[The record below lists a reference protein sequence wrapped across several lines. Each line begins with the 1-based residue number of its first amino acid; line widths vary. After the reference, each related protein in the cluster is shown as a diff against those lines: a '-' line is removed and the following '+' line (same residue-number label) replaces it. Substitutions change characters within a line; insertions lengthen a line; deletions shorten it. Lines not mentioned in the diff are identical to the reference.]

1 MASQSAK
8 PTPPKLGSTSTT
20 ANSGLSSPTTA
31 TNMAEKH
38 FEIGPT
44 SPTSPRSESHA
55 PWSGDQDDKY
65 GVSEEEEE
73 DQDLD
78 RIIRQISRVQ
88 SRAGGQ
94 DGGPGGLKRVN
105 TVETVSGV
113 GFDDPR
119 LDPENPSFNRRLFI
133 KRFIRGLEE
142 EGLKHSRCGFMFRNL
157 NVSGV
162 GAEIQYQETVLSAI
176 YAGLRGGSG
185 GKEKVIL
192 QNFDGLVE
200 EGEMLIV
207 LGRPG
212 SGCSTF
218 LKTICGEDHGLNI
231 SEQTEVKYNGLD
243 RKTFLKEFRGEAV
256 YNQEQDQHFPHLTV
270 QQTLEFA
277 AAARTPS
284 ARVGGFGRDE
294 HARMMT
300 GIIMSIL
307 GLSHTKNTKVGNDFV
322 RGVSGGE
329 RKRVSLA
336 EMALAGAPIAA
347 WDNSSRGLDSAT
359 ALEFVK
365 SLKGAA
371 TFFGVTQAVAIYQ
384 ASQSIYDLFDK
395 VIVLYKGRQIFFGT
409 TGRAKAY
416 FEEMGW
422 ECPVRQTTGDFLT
435 SVTNPSERKP
445 RPGFESKVPRTPE
458 EFEAYWIA
466 SPERK
471 QLLRDMNDWDAVH
484 NSDETYGDLREARNM
499 AKADHVRPK
508 SPYTLSIAMQ
518 IGLCTK
524 RAYQRMWMDLT
535 STITHALGNMV
546 MALIVG
552 SIFYGAPLSTASFFS
567 KTGLLFF
574 AILLNA
580 LGSITEINM
589 LYDQRPIVHKHNS
602 YAFYHPWTEAAAGIV
617 SDIPVKFVAAVA
629 FNIVIYF
636 LGGLSYEASK
646 FFIFFLFSFITTL
659 AMSAIFRTMA
669 AATKTIS
676 QAMAFAGIMVLAIV
690 IYTGYTI
697 TPPYQRKWFFWISY
711 INPIRYAYEALLVNE
726 VHGLVYEC
734 ANLVPPY
741 GTGDNFACAVP
752 GATPGSRVVSGEA
765 WASAS
770 FEYSY
775 SHLWRNFGIVVA
787 FLIFFWVTYFAA
799 TEWNS
804 KSGGTAEFLVYRRG
818 HAPVSNGD
826 EEGSGK
832 EGEVG
837 DTGDKVVLAEQKDVF
852 TWRDVTLD
860 IMIANEKR
868 RLLDGVSGW
877 VKPGTLTALMGV
889 SGAGK
894 TTLLD
899 CLAQRMKVGVL
910 TGDMLVNGRPLAPSF
925 QRSTGY
931 VQQQDLHLET
941 ATVRESL
948 RFSAIL
954 RQPESVSIE
963 EKHAHVEDVIKMLG
977 MEDFAEAVVGNP
989 GEGLNVEQRKLLTIG
1004 VELAAKPDLLLFL
1017 DEPTSGLDSQ
1027 SSWSIVNFLRKLA
1040 DSGQAVLSTI
1050 HQPSAIL
1057 FQEFDRLL
1065 FLARGGKTVYFGD
1078 IGHNSLTL
1086 LNYFEGHGARKCG
1099 GDENPA
1105 EYMLE
1110 IINGGAQDWP
1120 AVWKTSQ
1127 EAKDVQTELNRIHE
1141 TMGHQEPKASG
1152 GSREFAM
1159 PLGPQIKHVTV
1170 RVFQQYWRTPS
1181 YIYGKLLLGVASA
1194 LFIGF
1199 SFFLPKSS
1207 QAGTQSLIFAVFMV
1221 MSIFSTIV
1229 QQIMPRFVIQRSLYE
1244 VRERPSKAY
1253 SWIAFIIAQI
1263 VVEIPYQI
1271 LLGILVWAAWYWPVF
1286 GRHNPAEVVVLVLL
1300 YLIQFFVFASTFAQM
1315 LVAGLPDAA
1324 TAGTL
1329 ATLMFSL
1336 MLTFNGVIAP
1346 PDTLPGFW
1354 IFMYRVSPLT
1364 YLVGGVTGAS
1374 MHDRKIT
1381 CTTEELA
1388 IFPPPSGQTCA
1399 SYLAAYFEA
1408 GAPGYLQQ
1416 DDPNS
1421 TVQCSYCPVTVSD
1434 QFLAASGIEYSYR
1447 WRNFGIVWAYVGFNI
1462 FATVVLYYLA
1472 RVKVW
1477 NSPEAKKKS
1486 VKVALRRLRDGRR
1499 IGKRFFTDKEECPL
1513 EKKKT
1518 NDRVF

>member
-1 MASQSAK
+1 MATNNNNNTIPAQ
-8 PTPPKLGSTSTT
+8 KLGSTSTT
-20 ANSGLSSPTTA
+20 TNNGGTNSAFSSPTI
-31 TNMAEKH
+31 EKH
-38 FEIGPT
+38 MEIAPT
-44 SPTSPRSESHA
+44 SPTSPRSETYPQWPDHNN
-55 PWSGDQDDKY
+55 PED
-65 GVSEEEEE
+65 
-73 DQDLD
+73 DQDLN

-88 SRAGGQ
+88 TRATL
-94 DGGPGGLKRVN
+94 DASGLKRVN

-113 GFDDPR
+113 TFDDPR
-119 LDPENPSFNRRLFI
+119 LDPENAALFDRNLFI
-133 KRFIRGLEE
+133 KRFIRSLEE
-142 EGLKHSRCGFMFRNL
+142 QGIKHSRCGFMFKNL
-157 NVSGV
+157 GVSGV

-176 YAGLRGGSG
+176 YSSFRRKSG
-185 GKEKVIL
+185 GAEKQIL
-192 QNFDGLVE
+192 RNFDGLVE

-218 LKTICGEDHGLNI
+218 LKTICGEDHGLKIADNA
-231 SEQTEVKYNGLD
+231 EVKYNGLD

-270 QQTLEFA
+270 RQTLEFA

-284 ARVGGFGRDE
+284 ARVEGFARDE
-294 HARMMT
+294 YAKMMT
-300 GIIMSIL
+300 GIIMSVL

-336 EMALAGAPIAA
+336 EMALAGSPIAA

-359 ALEFVK
+359 ALEFIR

-371 TFFGVTQAVAIYQ
+371 VYFGVTHAVAIYQ
-384 ASQSIYDLFDK
+384 ASQSIYDIFDK
-395 VIVLYKGRQIFFGT
+395 VVVLYKGRQIFFGRA
-409 TGRAKAY
+409 GRAKAY

-422 ECPVRQTTGDFLT
+422 ECPTRQTTGDFLT
-435 SVTNPSERKP
+435 SVTNPSERKA
-445 RPGFESKVPRTPE
+445 RSGYENKVPRTPE
-458 EFEAYWIA
+458 EFEAYWMA
-466 SPERK
+466 SADRK
-471 QLLRDMNDWDAVH
+471 QLLREMEEWEATH
-484 NSDETYGDLREARNM
+484 SSEQTYGEMREARKL
-499 AKADHVRPK
+499 AQADHVRPE

-535 STITHALGNMV
+535 STVTHSVGNVV
-546 MALIVG
+546 MALIIG
-552 SIFYGAPLSTASFFS
+552 SIFFGAPQSTASFFS

-589 LYDQRPIVHKHNS
+589 LYEQRPIVHKHNS

-629 FNIVIYF
+629 FNVVIYF

-646 FFIFFLFSFITTL
+646 FFIFFLFTFITTL

-676 QAMAFAGIMVLAIV
+676 QAMALAGIMVLAIV

-711 INPIRYAYEALLVNE
+711 INPVRYAYEALLVNE

-741 GTGDNFACAVP
+741 GTGNNFACAVP
-752 GATPGSRVVSGEA
+752 GAVPGSTVVSGEA

-787 FLIFFWVTYFAA
+787 FLLFFWALYFAA

-804 KSGGTAEFLVYRRG
+804 RGGGSAEFLVYRRG
-818 HAPVSNGD
+818 HAPASGGGD
-826 EEGSGK
+826 EEGGK
-832 EGEVG
+832 TGEGVVGEKGEEVA
-837 DTGDKVVLAEQKDVF
+837 LAEQKDVF

-860 IMIANEKR
+860 IMVANEKR

-910 TGDMLVNGRPLAPSF
+910 TGDMLVNGKPLAASF

-954 RQPESVSIE
+954 RQPASVSME
-963 EKHAHVEDVIKMLG
+963 EKHQHVEDVIKMLG

-1027 SSWSIVNFLRKLA
+1027 SSWSIITFLRKLA

-1065 FLARGGKTVYFGD
+1065 FLARGGRTVYFGD
-1078 IGHNSLTL
+1078 IGRNSLTL

-1110 IINGGAQDWP
+1110 IINGAGKDWP
-1120 AVWKTSQ
+1120 EVWKGSQ
-1127 EAKDVQTELNRIHE
+1127 EAKDVQAELNRIHE
-1141 TMGHQEPKASG
+1141 TMKDQAPKESG

-1159 PLGPQIKHVTV
+1159 PLAQQLWFVTI

-1181 YIYGKLLLGVASA
+1181 YVYGKLLLGVASA

-1199 SFFLPKSS
+1199 SFYKPLSS
-1207 QAGTQSLIFAVFMV
+1207 QAGTQSLIFAVFMI

-1253 SWIAFIIAQI
+1253 SWIAFIFAQI
-1263 VVEIPYQI
+1263 IVEIPYQI
-1271 LLGILVWAAWYWPVF
+1271 FLGVLVWASWYWAVF
-1286 GRHNPAEVVVLVLL
+1286 GANNPAEVDGLVLL
-1300 YLIQFFVFASTFAQM
+1300 YLIQFFIFASTFGQM

-1329 ATLMFSL
+1329 ATFMFSL
-1336 MLTFNGVIAP
+1336 MLTFNGVIAT
-1346 PDTLPGFW
+1346 PDSLPGFW

-1364 YLVGGVTGAS
+1364 YLVGGISGAS
-1374 MHDRKIT
+1374 MHSRKIT

-1388 IFPPPSGQTCA
+1388 IFPPPAGQTCA
-1399 SYLAAYFEA
+1399 SYLAPYFAA

-1421 TVQCSYCPVTVSD
+1421 TVQCSYCTFQVSD
-1434 QFLAASGIEYSYR
+1434 QFLATSGIYYSQR
-1447 WRNFGIVWAYVGFNI
+1447 WRNFGIVWAYVVFNI
-1462 FATVVLYYLA
+1462 FATIVLYYLL

-1477 NSPEAKKKS
+1477 KSPEAKKKS
-1486 VKVALRRLRDGRR
+1486 VKVALKRLRDGRR
-1499 IGKRFFTDKEECPL
+1499 VGRRFFTDKDECPL
-1513 EKKKT
+1513 EKRKT

>member
-1 MASQSAK
+1 MAAK
-8 PTPPKLGSTSTT
+8 INIHDPKMGGGEGSTNSDLDEHSPIEKRSTI
-20 ANSGLSSPTTA
+20 PQ
-31 TNMAEKH
+31 
-38 FEIGPT
+38 
-44 SPTSPRSESHA
+44 SPTSISQS
-55 PWSGDQDDKY
+55 PWAT
-65 GVSEEEEE
+65 E
-73 DQDLD
+73 DHEDLD
-78 RIIRQISRVQ
+78 RIIRHISRVQ
-88 SRAGGQ
+88 TRGTFDAS
-94 DGGPGGLKRVN
+94 GLKRIDSVA
-105 TVETVSGV
+105 GI
-113 GFDDPR
+113 GLDDPR
-119 LDPENPSFNRRLFI
+119 LNPELSSFDRNLFI
-133 KRFIRGLEE
+133 KVFIRNLEE
-142 EGLKHSRCGFMFRNL
+142 QGLKRPRSGLLFRNL

-162 GAEIQYQETVLSAI
+162 GAEIQYQETVTSSVIAP
-176 YAGLRGGSG
+176 LRNRSSG
-185 GKEKVIL
+185 REKKIL
-192 QNFDGLVE
+192 QNFDGVVN

-218 LKTICGEDHGLNI
+218 LKTLCGHTSGLMI
-231 SEQTEVKYNGLD
+231 SNDSSIKYNGLD
-243 RKTFLKEFRGEAV
+243 RETFMKEFRGEAV

-270 QQTLEFA
+270 GQTLEFA

-284 ARVGGFGRDE
+284 ARLEGFTRE
-294 HARMMT
+294 EWSKQMVTIMMT
-300 GIIMSIL
+300 VF
-307 GLSHTKNTKVGNDFV
+307 GLSHTRNTKVGNDFV

-359 ALEFVK
+359 ALEFVR
-365 SLKGAA
+365 SLKQSSQYV
-371 TFFGVTQAVAIYQ
+371 GVTHAVAIYQ

-395 VIVLYKGRQIFFGT
+395 VIVLYSGRQIFFGPV
-409 TGRAKAY
+409 GRAKAY
-416 FEEMGW
+416 FEDMGYI
-422 ECPVRQTTGDFLT
+422 CPPRQTTGDFLT
-435 SVTNPSERKP
+435 SVTNPSER
-445 RPGFESKVPRTPE
+445 RTREGYESRVPRTPE
-458 EFEAYWIA
+458 EFEKYWMDSVDRRAMITEMDEWEQTH
-466 SPERK
+466 SGE
-471 QLLRDMNDWDAVH
+471 
-484 NSDETYGDLREARNM
+484 ETYGALQEARAQRQ
-499 AKADHVRPK
+499 AKHVRPE
-508 SPYTLSIAMQ
+508 SPYTLSIVMQ
-518 IGLCTK
+518 IALCTK
-524 RAYQRMWMDLT
+524 RAYQRMWMDLP
-535 STITHALGNMV
+535 STVTAVMGNMV
-546 MALIVG
+546 MALIIG
-552 SIFYGAPLSTASFFS
+552 SIFYGTPQSTASFFS

-580 LGSITEINM
+580 LGSITEINK
-589 LYDQRPIVHKHNS
+589 LYEQRPIVEKHNS
-602 YAFYHPWTEAAAGIV
+602 FAFYHPWTEAAAGIV
-617 SDIPVKFVAAVA
+617 SDIPVKFLAATA
-629 FNIVIYF
+629 FNLVIYF
-636 LGGLSYEASK
+636 LGGLSYKVDK

-669 AATKTIS
+669 ASTKTIT
-676 QAMAFAGIMVLAIV
+676 QAMALAGIMILAIV

-697 TPPYQRKWFFWISY
+697 PAPYQHKWLFWISY

-734 ANLVPPY
+734 ANLIPAY
-741 GTGDNFACAVP
+741 GQGNNFACPVP
-752 GATPGSRVVSGEA
+752 GATAGSKVVSGEA
-765 WASAS
+765 WAAAS
-770 FEYSY
+770 FNYSY

-787 FLIFFWVTYFAA
+787 FLIAFWVLYFVA
-799 TEWNS
+799 TEINS
-804 KSGGTAEFLVYRRG
+804 NTTSSAEFLVYRRG
-818 HAPVSNGD
+818 HGPKRDND
-826 EEGSGK
+826 EENQVSGEQTVGPQ
-832 EGEVG
+832 EGGEA
-837 DTGDKVVLAEQKDVF
+837 KAVLPEQRDIF

-860 IMIANEKR
+860 ITVAGEKR

-899 CLAQRMKVGVL
+899 CLAQRMKIGVL
-910 TGDMLVNGRPLAPSF
+910 TGDMLVNGKPLAASF

-948 RFSAIL
+948 RFSAVL
-954 RQPESVSIE
+954 RQPANVTQQ
-963 EKHAHVEDVIKMLG
+963 EKYNHVEDVIKMLG

-1027 SSWSIVNFLRKLA
+1027 SSWSIITFLRKLA

-1078 IGHNSLTL
+1078 IGANSHIL
-1086 LNYFEGHGARKCG
+1086 LEYFEGHGARKCG
-1099 GDENPA
+1099 ADENPA

-1110 IINGGAQDWP
+1110 IINKGSEDWP
-1120 AVWKTSQ
+1120 GLWKASQ
-1127 EAKDVQTELNRIHE
+1127 QAADVQTELNRIHE
-1141 TMGHQEPKASG
+1141 TMASQPPKESG
-1152 GSREFAM
+1152 GSTEFAM
-1159 PLGPQIKHVTV
+1159 PLLPQIRYVTL

-1181 YIYGKLLLGVASA
+1181 YIYGKLLLGVAAA

-1199 SFFLPKSS
+1199 SFFLQKQS
-1207 QAGTQSLIFAVFMV
+1207 QTGIQNLIFAVFMI

-1253 SWIAFIIAQI
+1253 SWIAFIFAQI

-1271 LLGILVWAAWYWPVF
+1271 MLGVLVWASWYWSVF
-1286 GRHNPAEVVVLVLL
+1286 GRHNPAEIDGLVLL
-1300 YLIQFFVFASTFAQM
+1300 YLVQFFVFASTFAQM

-1324 TAGTL
+1324 TAGTI

-1336 MLTFNGVIAP
+1336 SLTFDGVIAP
-1346 PDTLPGFW
+1346 PSALPGFW

-1364 YLVGGVTGAS
+1364 YLVGGIAGAA
-1374 MHDRKIT
+1374 MHDRKVT
-1381 CTTEELA
+1381 CTDTELA

-1399 SYLAAYFEA
+1399 KYMAEYLSV
-1408 GAPGYLQQ
+1408 APGRLQQ

-1421 TVQCSYCPVTVSD
+1421 TTECRYCSIQTSD
-1434 QFLAASGIEYSYR
+1434 QFLAQSGIEYSQR
-1447 WRNFGIVWAYVGFNI
+1447 WRNFGIVWGYVVFNI
-1462 FATVVLYYLA
+1462 FATIALYYLF

-1477 NSPEAKKKS
+1477 KSPETKQKGL
-1486 VKVALRRLRDGRR
+1486 KVCLKRLREGRRVGRRLL
-1499 IGKRFFTDKEECPL
+1499 TDKDEVPL

>member
-1 MASQSAK
+1 MATTK
-8 PTPPKLGSTSTT
+8 HHTP
-20 ANSGLSSPTTA
+20 GLESPPTTGTTIA
-31 TNMAEKH
+31 TTTSHAASSSAAAEEKH
-38 FEIGPT
+38 IEIAPT
-44 SPTSPRSESHA
+44 SPTSPRSERYSQW
-55 PWSGDQDDKY
+55 PEQNNPEDD
-65 GVSEEEEE
+65 E
-73 DQDLD
+73 DLD

-88 SRAGGQ
+88 SRAGRPHE
-94 DGGPGGLKRVN
+94 PGHGLKRVD
-105 TVETVSGV
+105 TVGTVSGV
-113 GFDDPR
+113 TYDDPR
-119 LDPENPSFNRRLFI
+119 LNPENPTFDRNLFI
-133 KRFIRGLEE
+133 KRFIRSLEQ
-142 EGLKHSRCGFMFRNL
+142 EGLKHSRCGFMFKDL

-162 GAEIQYQETVLSAI
+162 GAEIQYQETVLSAVL
-176 YAGLRGGSG
+176 ASFRGGKTAG
-185 GKEKVIL
+185 REKVIL
-192 QNFDGLVE
+192 RNFDGLVE

-218 LKTICGEDHGLNI
+218 LKTICGEDHGLKI
-231 SEQTEVKYNGLD
+231 SDQTVVKYNGLD

-284 ARVGGFGRDE
+284 ARVEGFGRDE
-294 HARMMT
+294 YAKMMT
-300 GIIMSIL
+300 GIIMSVL

-359 ALEFVK
+359 ALEFVR

-371 TFFGVTQAVAIYQ
+371 SYFGVTQAVAIYQ

-395 VIVLYKGRQIFFGT
+395 VVVLYKGRQIFFGRT
-409 TGRAKAY
+409 ERAKAY

-435 SVTNPSERKP
+435 SVTNPSERKA
-445 RPGFESKVPRTPE
+445 RPGYENKVPRTPE
-458 EFEAYWIA
+458 EFETYWMA
-466 SPERK
+466 SADRRR
-471 QLLRDMNDWDAVH
+471 LIRDMDDWEAVH
-484 NSDETYGDLREARNM
+484 SGEQTYGDLREARKL
-499 AKADHVRPK
+499 AQADHVRPE

-524 RAYQRMWMDLT
+524 RAYQRMWMDLA
-535 STITHALGNMV
+535 STVTQVIGNVV
-546 MALIVG
+546 MALIIG

-580 LGSITEINM
+580 LGSITEINL

-617 SDIPVKFVAAVA
+617 SDIPVKFCAAVA
-629 FNIVIYF
+629 FNLVIYF

-676 QAMAFAGIMVLAIV
+676 QAMALAGILVLAIV

-697 TPPYQRKWFFWISY
+697 TPPYQHKWFFWISY

-734 ANLVPPY
+734 ANLIPPY
-741 GTGDNFACAVP
+741 GTGDNFACAVA

-765 WASAS
+765 WASTS

-804 KSGGTAEFLVYRRG
+804 KSGGSAEFLVYRRG
-818 HAPVSNGD
+818 HAPALKGDD
-826 EEGSGK
+826 EEGSGGSVQ
-832 EGEVG
+832 GEVSG
-837 DTGDKVVLAEQKDVF
+837 GKDDKVVLAEQTDVF

-860 IMIANEKR
+860 IMVANEKR

-899 CLAQRMKVGVL
+899 CLAQRMKIGVL
-910 TGDMLVNGRPLAPSF
+910 TGDMLVNGKPLAASF

-948 RFSAIL
+948 RFSAVL
-954 RQPESVSIE
+954 RQPEGVSVE

-1078 IGHNSLTL
+1078 IGQNSHTL
-1086 LNYFEGHGARKCG
+1086 LEYFEGNGARKCS

-1110 IINGGAQDWP
+1110 IINGGGKDWP
-1120 AVWKTSQ
+1120 AVWKGSQ
-1127 EAKDVQTELNRIHE
+1127 QAKDVQTELDRIHE
-1141 TMGHQEPKASG
+1141 SMMGQAPKESG

-1159 PLGPQIKHVTV
+1159 PLGQQVWYVTV

-1199 SFFLPKSS
+1199 SFYIPKSS
-1207 QAGTQSLIFAVFMV
+1207 QAGTQSLIFAVFMI

-1271 LLGILVWAAWYWPVF
+1271 LLGVLVWASWYWPVF
-1286 GRHNPAEVVVLVLL
+1286 GRHNPAEVVILVLL
-1300 YLIQFFVFASTFAQM
+1300 YLVQFFIFASTFAQM

-1336 MLTFNGVIAP
+1336 TLTFNGVIAP

-1364 YLVGGVTGAS
+1364 YLVGGMAGAS
-1374 MHDRKIT
+1374 MHNRKIT
-1381 CTTEELA
+1381 CATEELA
-1388 IFPPPSGQTCA
+1388 IFPPPSGETCA
-1399 SYLAAYFEA
+1399 SYLAPYFSA

-1416 DDPNS
+1416 DDQNS
-1421 TVQCSYCPVTVSD
+1421 TTECRYCSIQVSD
-1434 QFLAASGIEYSYR
+1434 QFLGASGIEYAHR
-1447 WRNFGIVWAYVGFNI
+1447 WRNFGIVWAFVGFNI
-1462 FATVVLYYLA
+1462 LATVVFYYLL

-1477 NSPEAKKKS
+1477 KSPEAKKRS

-1499 IGKRFFTDKEECPL
+1499 VGRRFLTDKDECPL

>member
-1 MASQSAK
+1 MAANTNMEDS
-8 PTPPKLGSTSTT
+8 KLAELSTSTDIDNST
-20 ANSGLSSPTTA
+20 APIQRQDTVLHSPSSP
-31 TNMAEKH
+31 
-38 FEIGPT
+38 I
-44 SPTSPRSESHA
+44 SPSAWAWNSN
-55 PWSGDQDDKY
+55 
-65 GVSEEEEE
+65 E
-73 DQDLD
+73 DNEDLD
-78 RIIRQISRVQ
+78 RIIRHISRVQ
-88 SRAGGQ
+88 SRATHDASGLNRVATY
-94 DGGPGGLKRVN
+94 DSSALKRVD
-105 TVETVSGV
+105 TVAGI

-119 LDPENPSFNRRLFI
+119 LDPEQPGFDRNLFI
-133 KRFIRGLEE
+133 KVFIRSLEE
-142 EGLKHSRCGFMFRNL
+142 QGLKPPRAGFLFQNL
-157 NVSGV
+157 NVTGI
-162 GAEIQYQETVLSAI
+162 GAELQYQETVLSTIIAPF
-176 YAGLRGGSG
+176 RSGGH
-185 GKEKVIL
+185 GKEKQIL
-192 QNFDGLVE
+192 QNFDGVVND
-200 EGEMLIV
+200 GEMLIV

-218 LKTICGEDHGLNI
+218 LKTLCGQTSGLKI
-231 SEQTEVKYNGLD
+231 SDDTVIKYNGLD
-243 RKTFLKEFRGEAV
+243 RKTFMKEFRGEAV

-270 QQTLEFA
+270 GQTLEFA

-284 ARVGGFGRDE
+284 VRLEGFTRDE
-294 HARMMT
+294 WAKQMSS
-300 GIIMSIL
+300 IVMSII
-307 GLSHTKNTKVGNDFV
+307 GLSHTRNTKVGNDFV

-359 ALEFVK
+359 ALEFVR
-365 SLKGAA
+365 SLRQSAQYNG
-371 TFFGVTQAVAIYQ
+371 TTHAVAIYQ

-395 VIVLYKGRQIFFGT
+395 VIVLYSGRQIFFGPV
-409 TGRAKAY
+409 GRAKAY

-422 ECPVRQTTGDFLT
+422 YCPPRQTTGDFLT
-435 SVTNPSERKP
+435 SVTNPSER
-445 RPGFESKVPRTPE
+445 RAREGYENKVPRTAE
-458 EFEAYWIA
+458 EFEQRWMQSAD
-466 SPERK
+466 RK
-471 QLLRDMNDWDAVH
+471 VLLQEMQEWEQTH
-484 NSDETYGDLREARNM
+484 NSEEAYGALREARTQRQAN
-499 AKADHVRPK
+499 HVRPE

-518 IGLCTK
+518 IKLCTK

-535 STITHALGNMV
+535 SNVTAVMGNMV

-552 SIFYGAPLSTASFFS
+552 SIFYGTPQSTSSFFS

-580 LGSITEINM
+580 LGSITEINK
-589 LYDQRPIVHKHNS
+589 LYEQRPIVEKHNS
-602 YAFYHPWTEAAAGIV
+602 FAFYHPWTEAAAGIV
-617 SDIPVKFVAAVA
+617 SDIPVKFVAATA
-629 FNIVIYF
+629 FNLVIYF
-636 LGGLSYEASK
+636 LGGLSYDASK

-669 AATKTIS
+669 ASTKTIT
-676 QAMAFAGIMVLAIV
+676 QAMALAGIMVLAIV
-690 IYTGYTI
+690 IYTGYTLA
-697 TPPYQRKWFFWISY
+697 PPYQHKWLFWLSY
-711 INPIRYAYEALLVNE
+711 INPVRYAYEALLVNE
-726 VHGLVYEC
+726 VHGLTYEC
-734 ANLVPPY
+734 ANLVPAY
-741 GTGDNFACAVP
+741 GTGNNFACPVA
-752 GATPGSRVVSGEA
+752 GAEAGSRFVSGEA

-770 FEYSY
+770 FDYSY

-787 FLIFFWVTYFAA
+787 FLIAFWVLYFAA

-804 KSGGTAEFLVYRRG
+804 NTTSSAEFLVYRRG
-818 HAPVSNGD
+818 HGPKREAGD
-826 EEGSGK
+826 EEQTGTDQQPTITEQEAIK
-832 EGEVG
+832 E
-837 DTGDKVVLAEQKDVF
+837 KPVLPKQHDIF

-860 IMIANEKR
+860 ITVAGERR

-910 TGDMLVNGRPLAPSF
+910 TGDMLVNGKPLAASF

-948 RFSAIL
+948 RFSAML
-954 RQPESVSIE
+954 RQPAAVSQE
-963 EKHAHVEDVIKMLG
+963 EKYQHVEEVIKMLG

-1027 SSWSIVNFLRKLA
+1027 SSWSIINFLRKLA

-1065 FLARGGKTVYFGD
+1065 FLARGGRTVYFGD
-1078 IGHNSLTL
+1078 IGTNSHDL
-1086 LNYFEGHGARKCG
+1086 LHYFDGNGARKCG
-1099 GDENPA
+1099 ADENPA

-1110 IINGGAQDWP
+1110 IINGGEQDWP
-1120 AVWKTSQ
+1120 AIWKASQ
-1127 EAKDVQTELNRIHE
+1127 EAVGVQTELDRIHE
-1141 TMGHQEPKASG
+1141 EMAGQAPKESG

-1159 PLGPQIKHVTV
+1159 PLGQQMRYVTL

-1199 SFFLPKSS
+1199 SFYIQKPS
-1207 QAGTQSLIFAVFMV
+1207 QTGTQNLIFAVFMI

-1253 SWIAFIIAQI
+1253 SWIAFIFAQI
-1263 VVEIPYQI
+1263 IVEIPYQI
-1271 LLGILVWAAWYWPVF
+1271 ALGILVWASWYWSVF
-1286 GRHNPAEVVVLVLL
+1286 GAHNSAEVVGLVLL
-1300 YLIQFFVFASTFAQM
+1300 FLIQFFVFASTFAQM

-1336 MLTFNGVIAP
+1336 TLTFNGVIAP
-1346 PDTLPGFW
+1346 PSTLPGFW

-1364 YLVGGVTGAS
+1364 YLVGGMAGSA
-1374 MHDRKIT
+1374 MHGRGIT
-1381 CTTEELA
+1381 CTDDELA
-1388 IFPPPSGQTCA
+1388 IFPPPVGQTCA
-1399 SYLAAYFEA
+1399 RYMSEYLSV
-1408 GAPGYLQQ
+1408 APGVLQQ
-1416 DDPNS
+1416 DDVNS
-1421 TVQCSYCPVTVSD
+1421 TTECRYCSIQTSD
-1434 QFLAASGIEYSYR
+1434 QFLSQSGIFYTDR

-1462 FATVVLYYLA
+1462 FATICFYYLL

-1477 NSPEAKKKS
+1477 KSPEAKKKS
-1486 VKVALRRLRDGRR
+1486 AKVFLKRVSEGRKAGRRL
-1499 IGKRFFTDKEECPL
+1499 FTDKDEVPL